1 MSKTALL
8 FPGQGSQK
16 VGMGKSHYENNAAF
30 RALVDQANE
39 ILGTD
44 LKQIMFEGPDDALRQ
59 TENTQPAIYLHSI
72 ALFKTLDLKPDAV
85 AGHSLGEFSALTACG
100 ALSFEDAIRIVRKRG
115 ELMQQAGTDNPGTM
129 AAIIG
134 MDDKKVAEICLQA
147 SQGNDDVVVPAN
159 YNCPGQLVIS
169 GHETAVDRALALLKE
184 NGCKIAKKLPVSG
197 AFHSPLMQSAYDGL
211 KAELDKVTFNTPVC
225 PVYANYTA
233 LPTTSADEI
242 RSNVLNQLLNPVKW
256 TQTLQQM
263 QQDGFEAFTEVG
275 PGNVLQG
282 LVKRT
287 IKGAA
292 LSGHE

>member
-1 MSKTALL
+1 
-8 FPGQGSQK
+8 
-16 VGMGKSHYENNAAF
+16 MGKSHYENNATF

>member
-1 MSKTALL
+1 
-8 FPGQGSQK
+8 
-16 VGMGKSHYENNAAF
+16 MGKSHYENNAAF

-59 TENTQPAIYLHSI
+59 TENTQPAIYLHSV

-129 AAIIG
+129 AAVIG
-134 MDDKKVAEICLQA
+134 MDDDKVAEICLQA
-147 SQGNDDVVVPAN
+147 SQGNNDVVVPAN

-211 KAELDKVTFNTPVC
+211 KAELEKVTFHTPVC